1 MDGSMIISGLGGDEC
16 RGEDIKNEIY
26 QWRRMN
32 VYIYPE
38 FLGYSML

>member
-32 VYIYPE
+32 VYI
-38 FLGYSML
+38 FSF